1 MVNQRKMK
9 IHFLFLIFIVAD
21 LSAQSSKLIS
31 REDLSFLNKM
41 AKDVTEA
48 ARIRPGQ
55 VISSDF
61 GPNQTGGTLIRPGG
75 RNSYPAFWIRD
86 YAMSLDGGF
95 VSLEEQY
102 HLLLLT
108 AKTQSDHFHT
118 TKWGSFIPKGAIA
131 DHIRIDDSQPIYF
144 PGTYDYKEQGEPK
157 WGMQPPFCDA
167 YYFIH
172 MVWYYAI
179 HEKQLSILSQKI
191 NSVSILERLE
201 WAFHS
206 VPKHETSELVSV
218 KEENRGVDFGF
229 RDVIFMTGDLCF
241 SSILKYQ
248 AANEMAEIY
257 QNLGQNQQSKLYKI
271 CAAKLKI
278 QISETF
284 LTPSGLLKAS
294 TGISGQRDVW
304 STSFASYLGLLTDEQ
319 AKKASET
326 LNTAYL
332 NRQLSWNGNIR
343 HILKSD
349 DFDSKTAWER
359 SLAKKDTYQNGA
371 FWGTPLGWV
380 AQLMSKTQL
389 KNAKKLVKEFIVELR
404 NGDFRKGSTFGS
416 PWECMSQNSQQN
428 SVYMTSVLC
437 PLIVFNSKAASN

>member
-1 MVNQRKMK
+1 MK
-9 IHFLFLIFIVAD
+9 IHFLFLIFIVAE

-31 REDLSFLNKM
+31 RQDLSFLNKM

-48 ARIRPGQ
+48 SRIRPGQ
-55 VISSDF
+55 VISSNF

-95 VSLEEQY
+95 VSREEQL
-102 HLLLLT
+102 HLLRLT
-108 AKTQSDHFHT
+108 AKTQSDLFQT

-131 DHIRIDDSQPIYF
+131 DHIRIDDSLPIYF

-179 HEKQLSILSQKI
+179 HEKQLAILSQKI
-191 NSVSILERLE
+191 KSVSILERLE

-206 VPKHETSELVSV
+206 VPKNEVSELVSV
-218 KEENRGVDFGF
+218 NEENRGVDFGF
-229 RDVIFMTGDLCF
+229 RDAIFMTGDLCF

-257 QNLGQNQQSKLYKI
+257 QNLSKSYQSREYKI
-271 CAAKLKI
+271 LATKLKL
-278 QISETF
+278 QIPATF
-284 LTPSGLLKAS
+284 LTQSGLLKAS

-304 STSFASYLGLLTDEQ
+304 STSLASFLGILTDEQ
-319 AKKASET
+319 SKKASIT
-326 LNTAYL
+326 LNNAYL
-332 NRQLSWNGNIR
+332 KGALSWKGNIR
-343 HILKSD
+343 HLLKSD
-349 DFDSKTAWER
+349 DFDSNTAWER
-359 SLAKKDTYQNGA
+359 SLVKKDTYQNGA

-380 AQLMSKTQL
+380 AQLISKTHL
-389 KNAKKLVKEFIVELR
+389 KNAKKLVREFMVELR
-404 NGDFRKGSTFGS
+404 EGDFRKGASFGS
-416 PWECMSQNSQQN
+416 PWECFNQNSQQN
-428 SVYMTSVLC
+428 PVYMTSILC
-437 PLIVFNSKAASN
+437 PLIVFKSKVAN